1 MLRAY
6 RFSDFFIRFGHLF
19 DEDDLLMATA
29 THPAQTLHAINNI
42 NETAYTTIKNRVI
55 REMVELV
62 ESDSDQE
69 EAGAGDK
76 HFCYDDLY
84 GGPGGPATAPSQHAL
99 EESIKHSAINWA
111 RTREHVVKRE
121 HFPEGHRE
129 TWIKLFIRYNT
140 ALPSSA
146 AAERLF
152 STAGNILRPKRS
164 SLTASNFE
172 QLVLLKG
179 NSRMFKAAL
188 KEDLKKGPDADQD
201 QE

>member
-1 MLRAY
+1 
-6 RFSDFFIRFGHLF
+6 
-19 DEDDLLMATA
+19 MATA
-29 THPAQTLHAINNI
+29 THPAHTLHAITYI

-55 REMVELV
+55 REMGELV
-62 ESDSDQE
+62 KPDSVHEKAADE
-69 EAGAGDK
+69 GNK

-84 GGPGGPATAPSQHAL
+84 GGSGGPVNTPSQHAL

-111 RTREHVVKRE
+111 RSREHVLKRE
-121 HFPEGHRE
+121 HFPEAHRE

-146 AAERLF
+146 AVERLF
-152 STAGNILRPKRS
+152 STAGNVLRPKRS

-179 NSRMFKAAL
+179 NSMVLKAAL
-188 KEDLKKGPDADQD
+188 KEDLKKDPDTDQD

>member
-1 MLRAY
+1 
-6 RFSDFFIRFGHLF
+6 
-19 DEDDLLMATA
+19 MATA
-29 THPAQTLHAINNI
+29 THPTHTLHAINYI
-42 NETAYTTIKNRVI
+42 NETACTTIKNRAI
-55 REMVELV
+55 KEMVDIV
-62 ESDSDQE
+62 KPDSVQE
-69 EAGAGDK
+69 EDADAGDQ

-84 GGPGGPATAPSQHAL
+84 GGPATDTTARSQHAL

-129 TWIKLFIRYNT
+129 AWIKLFIRYNT

-146 AAERLF
+146 AAERVF

-164 SLTASNFE
+164 SLTTRNFE

-188 KEDLKKGPDADQD
+188 IEDLRKGPDTDQD
-201 QE
+201 